1 MNLVEYFE
9 KKELLSDG
17 KSNTKM
23 AKNKTK
29 TYGLSLIP
37 HSLNSKREN
46 LCKYSTK
53 ECRDMCLNMTGRAGF
68 DNVQTARLRKTDF
81 FVEHKDLF
89 VNKLYKELEKIDA
102 KGEKCL
108 VRLNVVS
115 DVDWATEFEKRGL
128 DIGKFKNI
136 MFYAYTKNP
145 FQIEGNKLDNQ
156 HFTFSYSGG
165 NWNWCEKF
173 LKEKTANVAVVF
185 KNSLPSSWR
194 GFKVINGDLDDE
206 RVMDEKGVIVGLKY
220 KVPRGKPY
228 QKNKFVVDE

>member
-1 MNLVEYFE
+1 MDLNKYFE
-9 KKELLSDG
+9 KKQLLADG

-37 HSLNSKREN
+37 HKLNSKGED
-46 LCKYSTK
+46 LCKFSTK
-53 ECRDMCLNMTGRAGF
+53 ECRALCLNKSGRAGF
-68 DNVQTARLRKTDF
+68 DSVQTARLYKTDF
-81 FVEHKDLF
+81 FVQFKDTFLD
-89 VNKLYKELEKIDA
+89 KLYKELEKIES

-115 DVDWATEFEKRGL
+115 DVDWNSEFSKRGL
-128 DIGKFKNI
+128 DIGKFRNI
-136 MFYAYTKNP
+136 TFYAYTKNP
-145 FQIEGNKLDNQ
+145 FQIEANNLDNQ

-173 LKEKTANVAVVF
+173 LKEKTANVAVIF
-185 KNSLPSSWR
+185 KNGLPSRWR
-194 GFKVINGDLDDE
+194 GYKVINGDNDDDRTLDE
-206 RVMDEKGVIVGLKY
+206 RGVIVGLKY
-220 KVPRGKPY
+220 KVPKGIKY